1 MENKKTL
8 IIVSVLL
15 VTLIGGASILYAKL
29 GDNMKPDNLLI
40 QNDTSDLNNISEGN
54 GTTGNNGTA
63 EDNSSEPTTV
73 PGASSENNDSS
84 SEGNG
89 TSSGNS
95 TGNNSGDTS
104 TDENAPFMAPD
115 FTVYDREGNTVR
127 LSDFRGKP
135 VVLNFWA
142 SWCGP
147 CKREMPDFQEIYEKY
162 KDDIHFVM
170 VNLTDGAQETMKT
183 ATNFLDSSGYT
194 FPVYYDKDTDAAYT
208 YQVYGIPV
216 TYFINSEGHLIAQGS
231 SALDAET
238 IKRGI
243 EMILE

>member
-1 MENKKTL
+1 MKNKKTL

-15 VTLIGGASILYAKL
+15 VVLIGGASFLYAKL

-40 QNDTSDLNNISEGN
+40 QNGANNTSDNA
-54 GTTGNNGTA
+54 TA
-63 EDNSSEPTTV
+63 TPEVSTNDT
-73 PGASSENNDSS
+73 ENNS
-84 SEGNG
+84 N
-89 TSSGNS
+89 
-95 TGNNSGDTS
+95 DTT

-115 FTVYDREGNTVR
+115 FTVYDRDGNTVR

-147 CKREMPDFQEIYEKY
+147 CKMEMPDFEEMY
-162 KDDIHFVM
+162 KEYGEDIHFVM

-183 ATNFLDSSGYT
+183 ATTFLDGSGYT

-216 TYFINSEGHLIAQGS
+216 TYFINAEGHLIAQGS

-243 EMILE
+243 GMILE

>member
-15 VTLIGGASILYAKL
+15 VALIGGASFLYAKL
-29 GDNMKPDNLLI
+29 GDKMKPDNLLI
-40 QNDTSDLNNISEGN
+40 QNETVDKGDTETSDSNNISEGN
-54 GTTGNNGTA
+54 GTTGNNST
-63 EDNSSEPTTV
+63 
-73 PGASSENNDSS
+73 

-89 TSSGNS
+89 TSSGNN
-95 TGNNSGDTS
+95 TGEGSAGTS
-104 TDENAPFMAPD
+104 ADEKAPFMAPD
-115 FTVYDREGNTVR
+115 FTVYDREGNTVH

-135 VVLNFWA
+135 VVLNFWT

-147 CKREMPDFQEIYEKY
+147 CKMEMPDFEEVYREY
-162 KDDIHFVM
+162 GEDIHFVM

-183 ATNFLDSSGYT
+183 ATTFLDNSGYT

-216 TYFINSEGHLIAQGS
+216 TYFINAEGHLIAQGS

>member
-15 VTLIGGASILYAKL
+15 IALIGGASLLYAKL

-40 QNDTSDLNNISEGN
+40 QNGGDNNTSDK
-54 GTTGNNGTA
+54 
-63 EDNSSEPTTV
+63 PTTV
-73 PGASSENNDSS
+73 PGNFSETGDSS

-89 TSSGNS
+89 TASGNS
-95 TGNNSGDTS
+95 TADNVAN
-104 TDENAPFMAPD
+104 ENTPFMAPD
-115 FTVYDREGNTVR
+115 FTVYDRDGNAVR
-127 LSDFRGKP
+127 LSDFIGKP
-135 VVLNFWA
+135 VILNFWA

-147 CKREMPDFQEIYEKY
+147 CKSEMPDFEEIYKEY
-162 KDDIHFVM
+162 GDNIHFVM
-170 VNLTDGAQETMKT
+170 VNLTDGGRETMDT
-183 ATNFLDSSGYT
+183 ATTILDNSGYT
-194 FPVYYDKDTDAAYT
+194 FPVYYDKDSDAAYT

-216 TYFINSEGHLIAQGS
+216 TYFINAKGHLIAQGS

-243 EMILE
+243 EMITE

>member
-1 MENKKTL
+1 MDNKKTL

-15 VTLIGGASILYAKL
+15 VALIGGASFLYSKL

-40 QNDTSDLNNISEGN
+40 QNDSGNSENNNDTGDN
-54 GTTGNNGTA
+54 ADKPTTAPN
-63 EDNSSEPTTV
+63 NSSENT
-73 PGASSENNDSS
+73 DSS

-89 TSSGNS
+89 ASSGNDTADS
-95 TGNNSGDTS
+95 SADNVGDESATS
-104 TDENAPFMAPD
+104 LAPD

-127 LSDFRGKP
+127 LSDFLGKP

-147 CKREMPDFQEIYEKY
+147 CKKEMPDFEEVY
-162 KDDIHFVM
+162 KEYGDDVHFVM
-170 VNLTDGAQETMKT
+170 VNLTDGAQESMKT
-183 ATNFLDSSGYT
+183 ATSFLDSSGYT

-216 TYFINSEGHLIAQGS
+216 TYFINAEGHLIAQGS

-243 EMILE
+243 DMILE

>member
-15 VTLIGGASILYAKL
+15 VTLIGGASFLYAKL
-29 GDNMKPDNLLI
+29 GDKMKPDNLLI
-40 QNDTSDLNNISEGN
+40 HENQAQENE
-54 GTTGNNGTA
+54 TTENAPNTDANTPAPTA
-63 EDNSSEPTTV
+63 SADNS
-73 PGASSENNDSS
+73 GASSDSADSATIPETNDDTATEEN
-84 SEGNG
+84 
-89 TSSGNS
+89 T
-95 TGNNSGDTS
+95 
-104 TDENAPFMAPD
+104 PFTAPD
-115 FTVYDREGNTVR
+115 FTVYDREGNAVH
-127 LSDFRGKP
+127 LSDFLGKP

-147 CKREMPDFQEIYEKY
+147 CKSEMPDFEEIYKEYGK
-162 KDDIHFVM
+162 DIHFVM
-170 VNLTDGAQETMKT
+170 VNLTDGDRETMDT
-183 ATNFLDSSGYT
+183 ATTFLDNSGYT
-194 FPVYYDKDTDAAYT
+194 FPVYYDKDIDAAYT

-216 TYFINSEGHLIAQGS
+216 TYFINAEGHLIAQGT

>member
-15 VTLIGGASILYAKL
+15 VVLISGASVLYAKL
-29 GDNMKPDNLLI
+29 GTNRNPDQLLI
-40 QNDTSDLNNISEGN
+40 QNDGGISGNVTPETSAND
-54 GTTGNNGTA
+54 T
-63 EDNSSEPTTV
+63 EDNTGEPTTA
-73 PGASSENNDSS
+73 P
-84 SEGNG
+84 G

-95 TGNNSGDTS
+95 IGDNSTDTS
-104 TDENAPFMAPD
+104 TNENAPFMAPD

-147 CKREMPDFQEIYEKY
+147 CKREMPDFEEIYKEY
-162 KDDIHFVM
+162 GDDIHFVM

-183 ATNFLDSSGYT
+183 ATNFLDGSGYT

-216 TYFINSEGHLIAQGS
+216 TYFINAEGHLIAQGS

>member
-15 VTLIGGASILYAKL
+15 VVLIGGASVLYAKL
-29 GDNMKPDNLLI
+29 GDKMKPDNLLI
-40 QNDTSDLNNISEGN
+40 QNE
-54 GTTGNNGTA
+54 TGNSA
-63 EDNSSEPTTV
+63 SDSST
-73 PGASSENNDSS
+73 PGASTEDNLIDNTETADKDTPSNGSGTSTESNTDSNADSS
-84 SEGNG
+84 E
-89 TSSGNS
+89 T
-95 TGNNSGDTS
+95 
-104 TDENAPFMAPD
+104 TDSNDEKAPFMAPD

-127 LSDFRGKP
+127 LSDFHGKP

-147 CKREMPDFQEIYEKY
+147 CKMEMPDFEEIYKEY
-162 KDDIHFVM
+162 GEDIHFVM

-183 ATNFLDSSGYT
+183 ATTFLDNSGYT

-216 TYFINSEGHLIAQGS
+216 TYFINAEGHLIAQGS

>member
-15 VTLIGGASILYAKL
+15 VALIGGASLLYAKL
-29 GDNMKPDNLLI
+29 GAKMKPDNLLI
-40 QNDTSDLNNISEGN
+40 QNDADNFGSTTVTPGASANQTDDSSDKP
-54 GTTGNNGTA
+54 TTAPG
-63 EDNSSEPTTV
+63 NSSETTDS
-73 PGASSENNDSS
+73 PSEDSGTSSENN
-84 SEGNG
+84 
-89 TSSGNS
+89 T
-95 TGNNSGDTS
+95 
-104 TDENAPFMAPD
+104 TDNTATDNTPFQAPD
-115 FTVYDREGNTVR
+115 FTVYDRDGNPVR
-127 LSDFRGKP
+127 LSDFLGKP

-147 CKREMPDFQEIYEKY
+147 CKMEMPDFEEIYKEY
-162 KDDIHFVM
+162 KEDIHFVM
-170 VNLTDGAQETMKT
+170 INLTDGDRETMDT
-183 ATNFLDSSGYT
+183 ATKFLDNSGYT
-194 FPVYYDKDTDAAYT
+194 FPVYYDKDYDASYT

-216 TYFINSEGHLIAQGS
+216 TYFINAERHLIAQGS

>member
-15 VTLIGGASILYAKL
+15 IVLIGGASVLYAKL

-40 QNDTSDLNNISEGN
+40 QNNGGSTTTDT
-54 GTTGNNGTA
+54 TTVTPEVSANDTGAST
-63 EDNSSEPTTV
+63 DSPTTV
-73 PGASSENNDSS
+73 PGNSSATGNSS
-84 SEGNG
+84 SEGNS
-89 TSSGNS
+89 TASGNN
-95 TGNNSGDTS
+95 TADNTA
-104 TDENAPFMAPD
+104 DENTPFTAPN
-115 FTVYDREGNTVR
+115 FTVYDREGNTVH
-127 LSDFRGKP
+127 LSDFLGKP

-147 CKREMPDFQEIYEKY
+147 CKSEMPDFEEIYKEY
-162 KDDIHFVM
+162 GENIHFVM
-170 VNLTDGAQETMKT
+170 VNLTDGDRETMDT
-183 ATNFLDSSGYT
+183 ATTFLDNSGYT
-194 FPVYYDKDTDAAYT
+194 FPVYYDKDIDAAYA

-216 TYFINSEGHLIAQGS
+216 TYFINAKGHLIAQGS

>member
-15 VTLIGGASILYAKL
+15 VVLIGGASFLYAKL

-40 QNDTSDLNNISEGN
+40 QNGANNTSDNATATPEVSTNDTEDTSNDTTTAPGTFSESN
-54 GTTGNNGTA
+54 
-63 EDNSSEPTTV
+63 NSSSD
-73 PGASSENNDSS
+73 GS
-84 SEGNG
+84 G
-89 TSSGNS
+89 TG
-95 TGNNSGDTS
+95 TGNNSGDTT

-115 FTVYDREGNTVR
+115 FTVYDRDGNTVR

-147 CKREMPDFQEIYEKY
+147 CKSEMPDFEEIYKEY
-162 KDDIHFVM
+162 GEDIHFVM
-170 VNLTDGAQETMKT
+170 VNLTDGDRETMDT
-183 ATNFLDSSGYT
+183 ATTFLDSSGYT
-194 FPVYYDKDTDAAYT
+194 FPVYYDKDTDAALT

-216 TYFINSEGHLIAQGS
+216 TYFINAEGHLIAQGS

-243 EMILE
+243 DMILE

>member
-8 IIVSVLL
+8 ILVAVLL
-15 VTLIGGASILYAKL
+15 VALIGGASFLYSKL

-40 QNDTSDLNNISEGN
+40 QNDSGDSGFENVTVTPETSAND
-54 GTTGNNGTA
+54 TGDSA
-63 EDNSSEPTTV
+63 DKPTTA
-73 PGASSENNDSS
+73 PNNSSENNEAPSKDSGTT
-84 SEGNG
+84 SENG
-89 TSSGNS
+89 VGDNS
-95 TGNNSGDTS
+95 ADTS
-104 TDENAPFMAPD
+104 TDENAPFTAPD

-147 CKREMPDFQEIYEKY
+147 CKKEMPDFEEIYKEY
-162 KDDIHFVM
+162 GEEIHFVM

-183 ATNFLDSSGYT
+183 ATTFLDSSGYT

-216 TYFINSEGHLIAQGS
+216 TYFINAEGHLIAQGS

-243 EMILE
+243 DMILE

>member
-15 VTLIGGASILYAKL
+15 VALIGGASFLYAKL

-40 QNDTSDLNNISEGN
+40 QNDNGINGSEN
-54 GTTGNNGTA
+54 VTVTPEASANDTEA
-63 EDNSSEPTTV
+63 SADKPSTVPEDSSE
-73 PGASSENNDSS
+73 
-84 SEGNG
+84 
-89 TSSGNS
+89 
-95 TGNNSGDTS
+95 
-104 TDENAPFMAPD
+104 TDENSPFLAPD

-147 CKREMPDFQEIYEKY
+147 CKSEMPDFEEIYKEY
-162 KDDIHFVM
+162 GEDIHFVM
-170 VNLTDGAQETMKT
+170 VNLTDGDRETMDT
-183 ATNFLDSSGYT
+183 ATTFLDSSGYT
-194 FPVYYDKDTDAAYT
+194 FPVYYDKDTDAALT

-216 TYFINSEGHLIAQGS
+216 TYFINAEGHLIAQGS

-243 EMILE
+243 DMILE

>member
-15 VTLIGGASILYAKL
+15 VVLIGGASFLYAKL
-29 GDNMKPDNLLI
+29 GDKMKPDNLLI
-40 QNDTSDLNNISEGN
+40 QNETVDDKQPSGDSGASAPGTSDKGNTEASDSNNISEGN
-54 GTTGNNGTA
+54 GTSSENTTGNN
-63 EDNSSEPTTV
+63 
-73 PGASSENNDSS
+73 
-84 SEGNG
+84 
-89 TSSGNS
+89 
-95 TGNNSGDTS
+95 S
-104 TDENAPFMAPD
+104 TDENAPFPAPD

-127 LSDFRGKP
+127 LSDFREKP

-147 CKREMPDFQEIYEKY
+147 CKMEMPDFEEIYKEY
-162 KDDIHFVM
+162 GEDIHFVM
-170 VNLTDGAQETMKT
+170 VNLTDGSRETMDT
-183 ATNFLDSSGYT
+183 ATTFLDSSGYT

-216 TYFINSEGHLIAQGS
+216 TYFINAEGHLIAQGS

-243 EMILE
+243 GMILE

>member
-15 VTLIGGASILYAKL
+15 VVLIGGASILYAKL

-63 EDNSSEPTTV
+63 EDSSSEPTTA
-73 PGASSENNDSS
+73 P
-84 SEGNG
+84 G

-95 TGNNSGDTS
+95 AGDNSADTS
-104 TDENAPFMAPD
+104 TDENAPFTAPD

-147 CKREMPDFQEIYEKY
+147 CKKEMPDFEEIYKEY
-162 KDDIHFVM
+162 GEDVHFVM

-183 ATNFLDSSGYT
+183 ATTFLDSSGYT

-216 TYFINSEGHLIAQGS
+216 TYFINAEGHLIAQGS

>member
-15 VTLIGGASILYAKL
+15 VALIGGASVLYAKL
-29 GDNMKPDNLLI
+29 GDNMKPNNLLI
-40 QNDTSDLNNISEGN
+40 QDEAVDDKHPSGDSAPGASDKDDTEPSDSNNISEGN
-54 GTTGNNGTA
+54 GSSAGNNTEEESAG
-63 EDNSSEPTTV
+63 
-73 PGASSENNDSS
+73 
-84 SEGNG
+84 
-89 TSSGNS
+89 
-95 TGNNSGDTS
+95 TS

-127 LSDFRGKP
+127 LSDFHGKP

-147 CKREMPDFQEIYEKY
+147 CKKEMPDFEEIYKEY
-162 KDDIHFVM
+162 GEEIHFVM

-183 ATNFLDSSGYT
+183 ATNFLDNNGYT